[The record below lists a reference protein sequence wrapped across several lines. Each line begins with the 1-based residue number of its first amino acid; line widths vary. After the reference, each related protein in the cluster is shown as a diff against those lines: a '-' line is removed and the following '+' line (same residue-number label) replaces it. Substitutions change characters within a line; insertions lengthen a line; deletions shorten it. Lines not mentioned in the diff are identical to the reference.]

1 MSALSFPIA
10 QETGRDLL
18 LPHGINATRKQ
29 EREPMPFQI
38 EALSPQPFA
47 ELFWLSDD
55 DLAHR
60 NIRRLTVTE
69 KPGTPCRVSLMDA
82 EIGETVLLLNY
93 EHHPVD
99 TPYRSSHA
107 IFVRQG
113 AVQAQLAAGE
123 VPDALRSRLISM
135 RLFDDDNLMIGAD
148 VVAGE
153 SLAEMLAEALA
164 TTATAYVHLHF
175 AKPGC
180 FAALARRC

>member
-1 MSALSFPIA
+1 
-10 QETGRDLL
+10 
-18 LPHGINATRKQ
+18 
-29 EREPMPFQI
+29 MPFQI

-47 ELFWLSDD
+47 KLFRLSDD
-55 DLAHR
+55 DLGHR

-69 KPGTPCRVSLMDA
+69 KPGTPCRVSLTDA

-113 AVQAQLAAGE
+113 AAQAQLAAGE
-123 VPDALRSRLISM
+123 IPDVLRSRLISV
-135 RLFDDDNLMIGAD
+135 RLFDEHSLMVGAD

-153 SLAEMLAEALA
+153 TLADALAEALA
-164 TTATAYVHLHF
+164 TPATAYVHLHF
-175 AKPGC
+175 AKAGC
-180 FAALARRC
+180 FAACARRC